1 MWSGAFLTR
10 NVTFRNIYM
19 PNTRKGIYVKVD
31 SGHNEV
37 RDVLYQ
43 NITVTNALQFP
54 VMIGPIHQFAGP
66 ARSEISTRTCSS
78 W

>member
-19 PNTRKGIYVKVD
+19 PDTRKGIYVKVD
-31 SGHNEV
+31 SGQNEV

-54 VMIGPIHQFAGP
+54 VMIGAIHQFAGSALP
-66 ARSEISTRTCSS
+66 ELNTTTIFL
-78 W
+78 